1 MTPTLKLGLVF
12 FDPTDP
18 KTDEEIPNGPA
29 FRFTCE
35 GSAATLAMFA
45 QTFAQAIAAGRA
57 EIVLYGPDGAGE
69 VKQVD
74 EANALTG
81 SIPAPKPPGNQEVT
95 EEITDPT

>member
-18 KTDEEIPNGPA
+18 KTGEEISDAAA

-35 GSAATLAMFA
+35 GSATTLAMFA
-45 QTFAQAIAAGRA
+45 QTVSQAIAAGGA

-69 VKQVD
+69 VKQID
-74 EANALTG
+74 QSSAAA
-81 SIPAPKPPGNQEVT
+81 IPGR
-95 EEITDPT
+95 